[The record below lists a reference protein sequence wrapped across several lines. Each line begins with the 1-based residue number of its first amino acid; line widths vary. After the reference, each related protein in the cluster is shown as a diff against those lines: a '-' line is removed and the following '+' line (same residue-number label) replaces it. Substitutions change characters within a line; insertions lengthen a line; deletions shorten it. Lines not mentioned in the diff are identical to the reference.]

1 MITFIHAII
10 FGIIEGI
17 TEFLP
22 ISSTGHLIL
31 TAHLLGLT
39 ETEFLKSF
47 QIIIQL
53 GAILAVV
60 VLYWR
65 SFFDLEIIKR
75 LVVGFIPTGIIG
87 LLLYK
92 VAKQYLLGNESV
104 VLWALAIGGLL
115 LLILEFFERRK
126 IPTRDEPVSSI
137 SYAQAFLVGIFQAIA
152 IIPGVSRS
160 AATISGGLLLRI
172 PRKTIIEFSFL
183 LAVPTMLAATA
194 LDIFKSAGSF
204 SFSGVALLVV
214 GFLVSFF
221 VAVAAIKWLLQYLK
235 THTFVAFGF
244 YRIALAVVFLLL
256 VIR

>member
-1 MITFIHAII
+1 MMTFIHAII
-10 FGIIEGI
+10 FGIVEGV

-31 TAHLLGLT
+31 TAHILGLT
-39 ETEFLKSF
+39 ETDFLKSF

-65 SFFDLEIIKR
+65 SFLDLKIIKR
-75 LVVGFIPTGIIG
+75 LIVAFIPTGIIG

-92 VAKQYLLGNESV
+92 FAKRYLLGNESV
-104 VLWALAIGGLL
+104 VLWALAIGGLIL
-115 LLILEFFERRK
+115 LAVEYFEYRK
-126 IPTRDEPVSSI
+126 IPSRDEPVSNI
-137 SYAQAFLVGIFQAIA
+137 SYAQAFFVGVFQAIA

-204 SFSGVALLVV
+204 SASGVGLLIT

-221 VAVAAIKWLLQYLK
+221 VAMAAIKWLLRYIK
-235 THTFVAFGF
+235 NHTFVAFGF
-244 YRIALAVVFLLL
+244 YRIALAAVFWFFLAG
-256 VIR
+256 